1 MRMTSVFEPPAGFA
15 AVVYDETL
23 DVDAVFAEAVTT
35 LRRQD
40 VVVAGLLQR
49 FGERLSNGKR
59 SMWLDNIATGA
70 VIRLDRPRGPGA
82 TACVLDPDALA
93 RAACVLRRAVESE
106 PDLIVANRFG
116 HAEAEGRGTR
126 TEIADAICSGALVLT
141 AVRYTLLP
149 DLEGFL
155 GSPPHLLL
163 PSAAS
168 IVSWVQDHL
177 AHRRLEIGFPTSWLD
192 AAPG

>member
-1 MRMTSVFEPPAGFA
+1 MYMTSEFEPQARFA

-23 DVDAVFAEAVTT
+23 DVDAIFAEAVAI
-35 LRRQD
+35 LRRQG

-59 SMWLDNIATGA
+59 AMWLDNIATGA
-70 VIRLDRPRGPGA
+70 EIRLDRPRGPGA

-93 RAACVLRRAVESE
+93 RAACVLRRAVEAE

-126 TEIADAICSGALVLT
+126 TEIADAICSGTLVLT
-141 AVRYTLLP
+141 AVRYTLLM

-155 GSPPHLLL
+155 GAPPHLLL
-163 PSAAS
+163 PSAGS
-168 IVSWVQDHL
+168 IVSWVQDQL
-177 AHRRLEIGFPTSWLD
+177 ADRGLHAGFPSSWLD